1 MAKKKQNLTIVTTA
15 EDIEENKHLL
25 VGDGNAK
32 VYRHYGKQF
41 DILLQS

>member
-1 MAKKKQNLTIVTTA
+1 MAKKILTIVTIA
-15 EDIEENKHLL
+15 EDREENKHLL

-32 VYRHYGKQF
+32 KYSHYGKEF